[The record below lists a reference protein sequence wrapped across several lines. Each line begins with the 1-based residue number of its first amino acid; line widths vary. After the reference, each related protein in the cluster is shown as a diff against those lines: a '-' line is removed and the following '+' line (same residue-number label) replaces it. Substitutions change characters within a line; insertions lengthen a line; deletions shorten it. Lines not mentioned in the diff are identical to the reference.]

1 MPRAKHSYLR
11 THRLTAKILT
21 FDVAAEGEALQQRAA
36 SASTSR
42 AAKTLVKEGRLRAT
56 LIALRKGAALGAHS
70 VEGEVTLH
78 VLRGAFEVR
87 TKGAEAVAR
96 AGGVIAL
103 QAGVRHEA
111 RALRDSTVL
120 ITTCMR

>member
-11 THRLTAKILT
+11 THRLAGKILT
-21 FDVAAEGEALQQRAA
+21 FDIAAEGEALRQRAA
-36 SASTSR
+36 SARSGR

-56 LIALRKGAALGAHS
+56 LIALRRGAALGAHG
-70 VEGEVTLH
+70 VEGEVMLH

-87 TKGAEAVAR
+87 TKDADAIAR
-96 AGGVIAL
+96 TDGVIAL

-111 RALRDSTVL
+111 RALRDSVVL
-120 ITTCMR
+120 ITTSMR